1 VRISKGSRL
10 IRTVDEWFLFAPPK
24 GHAEQW
30 RDYRSAKE
38 LARYWTMRTNADA
51 GEPLKRMLLPV
62 FGEVHLESAVAEC
75 EIKIDRFRGT
85 HPNRDLVITARAR
98 EGTLCIHIEAK
109 ADEPF
114 ADLIGPYY
122 DEGKLRANSKIPS
135 RIDGLIGNV
144 FGGTLSAD
152 RRRLRYQLLHASYAA
167 CLDAERSGAKA
178 AIFVVHEFRSLLSN
192 QTKMES
198 NGRDWSAFLS
208 HFPELRSL
216 KFVDGNLY
224 GPVILPPKAAGP
236 RVPLYFG
243 NGALTFID
251 RHCFLAAF
259 ALPSPIVAI
268 PNNPKHLAASDEA
281 ERLVSAARVDD
292 DSAFELK
299 LRPERLV
306 EFIGQEKAK
315 EQLAIAL
322 EAAKSRGEALDH
334 VLLFGPPGLGKTTLA
349 TIIANELGVG
359 FQQTSGPA
367 LQIQGDLT
375 AILTNLRERQVLF
388 LDEIHRLQPV
398 LEEKLYTALED
409 YKLDI
414 IIGQGPAARTHVM
427 EIRPFTFVAA
437 TTRPGLLSS
446 PLRSRF
452 GILLRLEFYTD
463 DELRFV
469 VERSAEVMGV
479 PIDRDGAAEI
489 AMRSRGTPRIAN
501 RLLRRVRDYAQV
513 RAAGVIDRKTAQAA
527 LALLEV
533 DAHGFD
539 ELDRRLLRTIIEKY
553 DGGPVGLNTLAAA
566 LAEEQDALEEVYE
579 PFLIQIGFLDR
590 TPRGRVATR
599 LAYEH
604 LGIEMPRKYGL
615 F

>member
-1 VRISKGSRL
+1 
-10 IRTVDEWFLFAPPK
+10 
-24 GHAEQW
+24 
-30 RDYRSAKE
+30 
-38 LARYWTMRTNADA
+38 
-51 GEPLKRMLLPV
+51 
-62 FGEVHLESAVAEC
+62 
-75 EIKIDRFRGT
+75 
-85 HPNRDLVITARAR
+85 
-98 EGTLCIHIEAK
+98 
-109 ADEPF
+109 
-114 ADLIGPYY
+114 
-122 DEGKLRANSKIPS
+122 
-135 RIDGLIGNV
+135 
-144 FGGTLSAD
+144 LSAQTD
-152 RRRLRYQLLHASYAA
+152 TQKQSCFAA
-167 CLDAERSGAKA
+167 R
-178 AIFVVHEFRSLLSN
+178 
-192 QTKMES
+192 
-198 NGRDWSAFLS
+198 
-208 HFPELRSL
+208 
-216 KFVDGNLY
+216 
-224 GPVILPPKAAGP
+224 
-236 RVPLYFG
+236 
-243 NGALTFID
+243 
-251 RHCFLAAF
+251 F
-259 ALPSPIVAI
+259 ALPSPSVES
-268 PNNPKHLAASDEA
+268 PKIKSHATPSADA
-281 ERLVSAARVDD
+281 DRLVSAARVDD
-292 DSAFELK
+292 DQAFELK
-299 LRPERLV
+299 LRPTRLS

-349 TIIANELGVG
+349 TIIANELEVG

-375 AILTNLRERQVLF
+375 AILTNLRDKQVLF

-409 YKLDI
+409 LKLDI

-427 EIRPFTFVAA
+427 EIKPFTFVGA

-469 VERSAEVMGV
+469 VRRSAEVLHV
-479 PIDRDGAAEI
+479 PIDTDGASEI

-501 RLLRRVRDYAQV
+501 RLLRRVRDFAQV
-513 RAAGVIDRKTAQAA
+513 RAHGNIDRATAQAA
-527 LALLEV
+527 LAMLEV

-599 LAYEH
+599 LAYQH
-604 LGIEMPRKYGL
+604 FGIEMPRKLSL

>member
-1 VRISKGSRL
+1 M
-10 IRTVDEWFLFAPPK
+10 P
-24 GHAEQW
+24 
-30 RDYRSAKE
+30 
-38 LARYWTMRTNADA
+38 
-51 GEPLKRMLLPV
+51 
-62 FGEVHLESAVAEC
+62 
-75 EIKIDRFRGT
+75 
-85 HPNRDLVITARAR
+85 
-98 EGTLCIHIEAK
+98 
-109 ADEPF
+109 
-114 ADLIGPYY
+114 
-122 DEGKLRANSKIPS
+122 
-135 RIDGLIGNV
+135 
-144 FGGTLSAD
+144 SAD
-152 RRRLRYQLLHASYAA
+152 RNSESDRLVAA
-167 CLDAERSGAKA
+167 
-178 AIFVVHEFRSLLSN
+178 
-192 QTKMES
+192 
-198 NGRDWSAFLS
+198 
-208 HFPELRSL
+208 
-216 KFVDGNLY
+216 
-224 GPVILPPKAAGP
+224 
-236 RVPLYFG
+236 
-243 NGALTFID
+243 
-251 RHCFLAAF
+251 
-259 ALPSPIVAI
+259 SPI
-268 PNNPKHLAASDEA
+268 DE
-281 ERLVSAARVDD
+281 DQD
-292 DSAFELK
+292 FELK
-299 LRPERLV
+299 LRPTRLN
-306 EFIGQEKAK
+306 EFIGQTKAK

-322 EAAKSRGEALDH
+322 EAAKCRGEALDH

-349 TIIANELGVG
+349 TIIANELEVG

-375 AILTNLRERQVLF
+375 AILTNLHERQVLF

-469 VERSAEVMGV
+469 VERSAEVIGV
-479 PIDRDGAAEI
+479 PIDQDGAAEI

-501 RLLRRVRDYAQV
+501 RLLRRVRDFAQV
-513 RAAGVIDRKTAQAA
+513 RAHGIIDRATAQAA
-527 LALLEV
+527 LMMLEV

>member
-1 VRISKGSRL
+1 MDI
-10 IRTVDEWFLFAPPK
+10 PK
-24 GHAEQW
+24 GKA
-30 RDYRSAKE
+30 
-38 LARYWTMRTNADA
+38 
-51 GEPLKRMLLPV
+51 
-62 FGEVHLESAVAEC
+62 
-75 EIKIDRFRGT
+75 KIDLNRG
-85 HPNRDLVITARAR
+85 
-98 EGTLCIHIEAK
+98 
-109 ADEPF
+109 
-114 ADLIGPYY
+114 
-122 DEGKLRANSKIPS
+122 GK
-135 RIDGLIGNV
+135 
-144 FGGTLSAD
+144 SA
-152 RRRLRYQLLHASYAA
+152 
-167 CLDAERSGAKA
+167 
-178 AIFVVHEFRSLLSN
+178 
-192 QTKMES
+192 
-198 NGRDWSAFLS
+198 
-208 HFPELRSL
+208 
-216 KFVDGNLY
+216 
-224 GPVILPPKAAGP
+224 
-236 RVPLYFG
+236 
-243 NGALTFID
+243 
-251 RHCFLAAF
+251 
-259 ALPSPIVAI
+259 
-268 PNNPKHLAASDEA
+268 EA
-281 ERLVSAARVDD
+281 ERLVSAGRVEDD
-292 DSAFELK
+292 AAFELK
-299 LRPERLV
+299 LRPSKLS
-306 EFIGQEKAK
+306 EFIGQTKAK
-315 EQLAIAL
+315 EQLGIAL
-322 EAAKSRGEALDH
+322 EAAKNRGEALDH

-375 AILTNLRERQVLF
+375 AILTNLRDKQVLF

-398 LEEKLYTALED
+398 LEEKLYTATSRD

-427 EIRPFTFVAA
+427 EIKPFTFVAA

-513 RAAGVIDRKTAQAA
+513 RAGGKIDRETACKA
-527 LALLEV
+527 LELLEV

-566 LAEEQDALEEVYE
+566 LAEEEDALEEVYE

-590 TPRGRVATR
+590 TPRGRVATK

-604 LGIEMPRKYGL
+604 LGIEMPRKMGL